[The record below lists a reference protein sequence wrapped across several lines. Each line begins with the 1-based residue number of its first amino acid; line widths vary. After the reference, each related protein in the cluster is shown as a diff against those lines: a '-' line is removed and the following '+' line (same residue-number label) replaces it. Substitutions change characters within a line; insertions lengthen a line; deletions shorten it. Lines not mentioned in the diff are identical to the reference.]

1 MEPVY
6 KASGNYYPAPNS
18 QQQPGYWSEYT
29 GAVTQGPGGQAV
41 TQLSLSP
48 QVVVTMLPP
57 RPHPAVITDHSKS
70 DQREPE
76 ANNNI
81 VDSQD
86 SSVSSSVIAG
96 QTPRPSYL
104 IKSRPQT
111 GRRLWRLF
119 LRWAQVVNTG
129 LSYPGMELSISQAE
143 SLLCPFY
150 KVCECR

>member
-18 QQQPGYWSEYT
+18 QQQPGYWSEYK
-29 GAVTQGPGGQAV
+29 GAV

-81 VDSQD
+81 VESQD

-104 IKSRPQT
+104 
-111 GRRLWRLF
+111 
-119 LRWAQVVNTG
+119 
-129 LSYPGMELSISQAE
+129 
-143 SLLCPFY
+143 
-150 KVCECR
+150 

>member
-57 RPHPAVITDHSKS
+57 HPHPAVITDHSKS

-104 IKSRPQT
+104 
-111 GRRLWRLF
+111 
-119 LRWAQVVNTG
+119 
-129 LSYPGMELSISQAE
+129 
-143 SLLCPFY
+143 
-150 KVCECR
+150 

>member
-81 VDSQD
+81 EDSQD

-96 QTPRPSYL
+96 QTP
-104 IKSRPQT
+104 
-111 GRRLWRLF
+111 G
-119 LRWAQVVNTG
+119 LRISDQVSASDWAET
-129 LSYPGMELSISQAE
+129 MELVPSVGPGGQHRPLLPRDGAQHQPGRVP
-143 SLLCPFY
+143 SLPLL
-150 KVCECR
+150 

>member
-57 RPHPAVITDHSKS
+57 RPHPAVITPSLTRES
-70 DQREPE
+70 QRPTT
-76 ANNNI
+76 I
-81 VDSQD
+81 LWILR
-86 SSVSSSVIAG
+86 IA
-96 QTPRPSYL
+96 PSPPL
-104 IKSRPQT
+104 
-111 GRRLWRLF
+111 
-119 LRWAQVVNTG
+119 
-129 LSYPGMELSISQAE
+129 
-143 SLLCPFY
+143 
-150 KVCECR
+150 